1 MLFLFLPVQDV
12 GQRIV
17 AVALDAVFQRHG
29 VEGGDLPDVFLA
41 CQLQAVK
48 VQSHGADVL
57 HIRNAILNA
66 QHVKAGSDQ
75 AHGDHGGQ
83 KPQPDPAAQLEHPC
97 GALQKHFCAEPTGGA
112 AAEQEQIHHGHAGA
126 NFGCKEGFHAHNDQ
140 RTGHHGADQLKQRL
154 QNGKRDGVPGAFQI
168 PLPVQ
173 EQSHDGK
180 DDAHR
185 RVDQQGREF
194 PLIDAERRHHF
205 TFPAVEP
212 QRQLVKILYGHIIAV
227 GHIRHGRQQA
237 DPPVRRDHAEE
248 HGRVKGIDNIV
259 KDKRAAIQHRVHNCH
274 GKAVTGAEHAEDRH
288 AEEGDELQVGADV
301 P

>member
-12 GQRIV
+12 GQRVV
-17 AVALDAVFQRHG
+17 AVALDAVFQSHS
-29 VEGGDLPDVFLA
+29 VEGGDSPDVFLA

-48 VQSHGADVL
+48 IQSHGANVL

-66 QHVKAGSDQ
+66 QHVKAGSNQ

-83 KPQPDPAAQLEHPC
+83 NPQADPAAQLEHPG

-140 RTGHHGADQLKQRL
+140 RTGHHGADQMKQRL
-154 QNGKRDGVPGAFQI
+154 QNGECNGVPGAFQI

-185 RVDQQGREF
+185 GVDLQRGKLF
-194 PLIDAERRHHF
+194 PVNAERRHHF
-205 TFPAVEP
+205 AFPAVEP
-212 QRQLVKILYGHIIAV
+212 QRQLVEILHRHISAA

-259 KDKRAAIQHRVHNCH
+259 KDKRAAVQHRVHHRH
-274 GKAVTGAEHAEDRH
+274 GKAVTGAEHAENRR

>member
-17 AVALDAVFQRHG
+17 AVALDAVFQRHS
-29 VEGGDLPDVFLA
+29 VEGGDSPDVFLVG
-41 CQLQAVK
+41 QLQAVK
-48 VQSHGADVL
+48 IQSHGADVL
-57 HIRNAILNA
+57 HIRDAVFNA

-83 KPQPDPAAQLEHPC
+83 NPQADPAAQLEHPG
-97 GALQKHFCAEPTGGA
+97 GALQEHLSAEPSGGA

-154 QNGKRDGVPGAFQI
+154 QNGERNGIPGAFQI

-194 PLIDAERRHHF
+194 PLIDAERRHHL

-212 QRQLVKILYGHIIAV
+212 QRQLVEILHRHISAA

-259 KDKRAAIQHRVHNCH
+259 EDKRAAVQHRVHNCH
-274 GKAVTGAEHAEDRH
+274 GKAVAGAEHAENRR

>member
-12 GQRIV
+12 GQRVV

-29 VEGGDLPDVFLA
+29 VKGGDLPDVFLVG
-41 CQLQAVK
+41 QLQAVK
-48 VQSHGADVL
+48 IQSHGADVL
-57 HIRNAILNA
+57 HIRNAVFNA
-66 QHVKAGSDQ
+66 QHVKAGGHQ
-75 AHGDHGGQ
+75 RHGDHGGQ

-112 AAEQEQIHHGHAGA
+112 AAEQKKIQHGHTGA
-126 NFGCKEGFHAHNDQ
+126 DFVREEGFHTHNHQ
-140 RTGHHGADQLKQRL
+140 RTDPHSADQLEQRL
-154 QNGKRDGVPGAFQI
+154 QNGECNGVPGAFQI

-185 RVDQQGREF
+185 RVDQQRGKLS
-194 PLIDAERRHHF
+194 PVNAERRHHL

-212 QRQLVKILYGHIIAV
+212 QRQLVEILHRHISAA

-259 KDKRAAIQHRVHNCH
+259 EDKRAAVQHRVHHRH
-274 GKAVTGAEHAEDRH
+274 GKAVTGAEHAENRH